1 MAVISKVYIFHLF
14 REQIWEIR
22 TQSLANGVMNTTYRE
37 KGKRME
43 QKDLLR
49 RAQAC
54 NSEVIVN
61 LENVKEAPSLTM
73 QKDYVN
79 RGKVSILSTYV
90 CKNIV
95 YLLSQRAGCKF
106 FFFGLN
112 LSSKSG

>member
-1 MAVISKVYIFHLF
+1 
-14 REQIWEIR
+14 
-22 TQSLANGVMNTTYRE
+22 MNTSYRE

-49 RAQAC
+49 RAQAR

-61 LENVKEAPSLTM
+61 LENCVKEAPSPTM
-73 QKDYVN
+73 QKDYMN

-90 CKNIV
+90 CKSIV

-106 FFFGLN
+106 FFGLN